1 MLLSAASYE
10 RVIAIGD
17 LHGHHGP
24 LQRMLQKIDLRSGD
38 FIIFIGD
45 YIDRGPD
52 SKELVQELIELRFAH
67 PHVAFLRGNH
77 EDMLI
82 GSLGYSAVVS
92 DMSTWLYNGGSQ
104 TLHSYGLSRDEL
116 NHIVS
121 LWDESERRAAL
132 RKVFPKEHI
141 NFFLDLELYVETEHH
156 FFCHAG
162 VDPAVSIEEGKQSP
176 HNLLWM
182 REHLYADEPCWEK
195 TLVCGHTPLRDI
207 RISEKLICIDTGL
220 HYYGTLSA
228 IDVKSKEVFQVN
240 MG

>member
-17 LHGHHGP
+17 LHGQNGP
-24 LQRMLQKIDLRSGD
+24 LHRMLQKIDLRSGD

-45 YIDRGPD
+45 YNDRGPN
-52 SKELVQELIELRFAH
+52 SKELVQQLIEVSFAH

-77 EDMLI
+77 GDMLL
-82 GSLGYSAVVS
+82 GSLGYSAMVS
-92 DMSTWLYNGGSQ
+92 DMSTWLYNGGFA

-116 NHIVS
+116 NRIVS
-121 LWDESERRAAL
+121 LWDESERWAAL
-132 RKVFPKEHI
+132 MKVFPKAHI
-141 NFFLDLELYVETEHH
+141 NFFLDLELYVETEHF

-182 REHLYADEPCWEK
+182 REHLYTDEPCWEK

-207 RISEKLICIDTGL
+207 LISEKLICIDTGL

-228 IDVKSKEVFQVN
+228 IDVKSKEVFQES

>member
-1 MLLSAASYE
+1 MLKK
-10 RVIAIGD
+10 V
-17 LHGHHGP
+17 
-24 LQRMLQKIDLRSGD
+24 DLRSGD

-45 YIDRGPD
+45 YIDRGPN

-77 EDMLI
+77 EDMLL
-82 GSLGYSAVVS
+82 GSLGYSAIVS

-104 TLHSYGLSRDEL
+104 TLHSYGLSTDEL
-116 NHIVS
+116 NRIVG

-132 RKVFPKEHI
+132 MKAFPKEHI

-162 VDPAVSIEEGKQSP
+162 VD
-176 HNLLWM
+176 WM
-182 REHLYADEPCWEK
+182 REHLYTDEPCWEK

-207 RISEKLICIDTGL
+207 HISEKLICIDTGL

-228 IDVKSKEVFQVN
+228 IDVKSKEVFQVS
-240 MG
+240 ME